1 MRTTLFILVV
11 VMLLGAVVFGID
23 LYFANHQ
30 MQSMAASDPNVR
42 MALEKVGL
50 TTPGWDTLIVSAEK
64 EAAIPAPVLWAMWS
78 RLEEWPAWSRPLHV
92 SARWVNEAEWKTGAK
107 FEQKLNLGFPVG
119 EVVSLEEVGPVT
131 KGRRAM
137 WSKDENGIKSCHIWF
152 FERLPDGR
160 TRVGNT
166 EVFQGKKIGLIRP
179 LVARRW
185 QRMFQAS
192 VEGLVQ
198 RAQNRNQ

>member
-1 MRTTLFILVV
+1 MRTILFILVV
-11 VMLLGAVVFGID
+11 IILLGAVVFGID

-30 MQSMAASDPNVR
+30 MLSMAASDPNVR

-64 EAAIPAPVLWAMWS
+64 EAAIPAPVLWATWS

-92 SARWVNEAEWKTGAK
+92 SARWVTEAEWKTGAK

-119 EVVSLEEVGPVT
+119 EVVSLEEIGPVT

-179 LVARRW
+179 FVAKRW